1 MIRIGSDMGEEFET
15 NVGSPQGDGA
25 SPVWFTSYYEAALKE
40 ARQQAPQEEVVLP
53 PEMQYADDLD
63 LLDFCLG
70 KLEAKLQACVKV
82 FPAWNLKINEDKTE
96 RTHVFLADTKSAE
109 AGKEPWRHSKSLGS
123 LLDCAAD
130 VQNRINKSAEAM
142 GSLFALWKSL
152 SIRKETKLRL
162 YNALVKPILLYNCGT
177 WGLNKM
183 WLEKLDA
190 THRRHLRRL
199 LGVFHPEHI
208 SNAKLYKLCQ
218 EEPVSKYIKTAR
230 WRLLGHI
237 LRLPKDA
244 PAQRALDVYVTT
256 TAPGRRGKHQTG
268 LLTMFKA
275 DLEAFKNKPSRREIK
290 LMGFARPDQLNNM
303 RSLAMNKDGWSSLC
317 SYINN
322 S

>member
-1 MIRIGSDMGEEFET
+1 M
-15 NVGSPQGDGA
+15 P
-25 SPVWFTSYYEAALKE
+25 
-40 ARQQAPQEEVVLP
+40 
-53 PEMQYADDLD
+53 
-63 LLDFCLG
+63 
-70 KLEAKLQACVKV
+70 
-82 FPAWNLKINEDKTE
+82 
-96 RTHVFLADTKSAE
+96 
-109 AGKEPWRHSKSLGS
+109 
-123 LLDCAAD
+123 
-130 VQNRINKSAEAM
+130 
-142 GSLFALWKSL
+142 
-152 SIRKETKLRL
+152 
-162 YNALVKPILLYNCGT
+162 
-177 WGLNKM
+177 
-183 WLEKLDA
+183 
-190 THRRHLRRL
+190 HRRHLRRL

-244 PAQRALDVYVTT
+244 PAQRALDVYATT

-268 LLTMFKA
+268 LLTMLKA

-290 LMGFARPDQLNNM
+290 LMGFDRPDQLNNM